1 MKPLVIALS
10 EGGCAGREGG
20 GDLNNVQCKATQNS
34 YNESPLCNEYILVKM
49 AINLYF
55 LI

>member
-20 GDLNNVQCKATQNS
+20 GDLNNVRLLKIVTMN
-34 YNESPLCNEYILVKM
+34 PLCATNIS
-49 AINLYF
+49 
-55 LI
+55 